1 LNHLLLGAADKTDR
15 LLEITKPR
23 FLLID
28 DGPIA
33 DAFLERFPKARLF
46 DPAVHSFNP
55 LAGMDYRRARD
66 FADILYASSPG
77 GKDTLTVRN
86 GRRALVRMLLAK
98 PSRLSDM
105 PEPSAV
111 KDDAEKEALGMIE
124 ELLMS
129 PVLSRVLCGRGTPFR
144 FGEGTTVAKLDRA
157 ELGDF
162 DAFIIGALLIGHH
175 KGEVVLSDGGFYA
188 RDLHMSL
195 IRQNRLTIGCNL
207 LSELPQKIRQA
218 SLLFED
224 KTARLASYEDAKLLA
239 QYACLIEGTNAFGEF
254 VRQAVVVKFP
264 CHSRQAR
271 QVARVLIRPDAK

>member
-33 DAFLERFPKARLF
+33 DAFLSRFPKARLF
-46 DPAVHSFNP
+46 DPSVHSFNP
-55 LAGMDYRRARD
+55 LAGLDYRRARD
-66 FADILYASSPG
+66 FADILYAASPG

-86 GRRALVRMLLAK
+86 GRRALVRLLLSG
-98 PSRLSDM
+98 PGRLSDM

-129 PVLSRVLCGRGTPFR
+129 PVLSRVLCNGGTQFR

-162 DAFIIGALLIGHH
+162 DAFILGALLMGQH
-175 KGEVVLSDGGFYA
+175 KGQIIVPDFGFY
-188 RDLHMSL
+188 
-195 IRQNRLTIGCNL
+195 G
-207 LSELPQKIRQA
+207 
-218 SLLFED
+218 
-224 KTARLASYEDAKLLA
+224 
-239 QYACLIEGTNAFGEF
+239 
-254 VRQAVVVKFP
+254 
-264 CHSRQAR
+264 
-271 QVARVLIRPDAK
+271 RP